1 MRLSKEKQVDFAAGA
16 AVVIVFGVMV
26 LGFVWL
32 LWLLWTWVLPQ
43 IWPTGPAGLIRP
55 GYFLFLGMWFLASV
69 IFKMIIGRAK

>member
-43 IWPTGPAGLIRP
+43 IWPSGPTGFINP
-55 GYFLFLGMWFLASV
+55 GYWLFLGMWFLASI

>member
-43 IWPTGPAGLIRP
+43 IWPSGPTVSLTPATGCFWGCGFWRP
-55 GYFLFLGMWFLASV
+55 
-69 IFKMIIGRAK
+69 